1 MRHLGSL
8 IVLLSALAQGEEP
21 QPAVLHLL
29 TNPPGAAI
37 TIDGKLVGL
46 SPRSETLSPGVHT
59 LSAEQSGA
67 SSSQTISLIA
77 GEERKLTLFIVPP
90 LTPRAA
96 PVAGLITFGGGAL
109 VFGLGL
115 LLQLPAREAGR
126 AVSLLY
132 QRGGGWDDPAQRL
145 EQAGLSAQTWSWFF
159 AGAGVA
165 VMASGLIVLGVQLFG
180 RRADLPV
187 LVLVPLSGGGVLGWG
202 ATW

>member
-1 MRHLGSL
+1 MRPLCSL
-8 IVLLSALAQGEEP
+8 LVLLSALAQGEEP
-21 QPAVLHLL
+21 QPAVLHLS
-29 TNPPGAAI
+29 TSPPGAAI

-67 SSSQTISLIA
+67 IAAQTISLIE
-77 GEERKLTLFIVPP
+77 GEERKLTLFILPP
-90 LTPRAA
+90 LTPRTA
-96 PVAGLITFGGGAL
+96 PVAGLVTFGGGAL

-126 AVSLLY
+126 EVSLLY
-132 QRGGGWDDPAQRL
+132 QRGGGWDDQAQRL
-145 EQAGLSAQTWSWFF
+145 EQSGLSAQTWSWFL

-165 VMASGLIVLGVQLFG
+165 IMASGLVVMGVQLFG

-187 LVLVPLSGGGVLGWG
+187 LALSPIFGGGLLTWG
-202 ATW
+202 ANW